1 MKECTVH
8 GKHRKPRQ
16 FKDILE
22 GNLYNFNSLKMKATL
37 IPFSETSPDKA
48 VFTKVFL
55 KKQVCMCIKG
65 L

>member
-48 VFTKVFL
+48 VFTKVF
-55 KKQVCMCIKG
+55 
-65 L
+65 